1 MIQITG
7 GTFQM
12 GSNSGESDEQPVH
25 TVKVKDFCIC
35 KFEVTIAEVLEW
47 VNARGVVLQAGW
59 IDLEDS
65 DCPIRRNG
73 TKYELN
79 TATRFGQ
86 SARQPMVC
94 ISQRGANAYCQW
106 LQTQHP
112 GWVIRLPYEAEW
124 EYAARA
130 GSTTEYPWGD
140 SITTAD
146 ANIAGGPGV
155 TTEVG
160 KYRPNAWG
168 LYDTVGN
175 VWERCADNYDSDY
188 YSSSPTDNPRG
199 PEASGGSFVCRSGS
213 WYNNA
218 TYARSAD
225 RNLLDPD
232 RTLNNI
238 GFRIVAE

>member
-1 MIQITG
+1 
-7 GTFQM
+7 
-12 GSNSGESDEQPVH
+12 
-25 TVKVKDFCIC
+25 
-35 KFEVTIAEVLEW
+35 
-47 VNARGVVLQAGW
+47 
-59 IDLEDS
+59 
-65 DCPIRRNG
+65 
-73 TKYELN
+73 
-79 TATRFGQ
+79 
-86 SARQPMVC
+86 MVC

-146 ANIAGGPGV
+146 ANIDGGPGV

-168 LYDTVGN
+168 LYDMVGN
-175 VWERCADNYDSDY
+175 VWEWCADNYDSDY

-199 PEASGGSFVCRSGS
+199 PEAAGGSVVCRSGS
-213 WYNNA
+213 WGSLA
-218 TYARSAD
+218 TGARSA
-225 RNLLDPD
+225 RRCYGNPVNTGSL
-232 RTLNNI
+232 I

>member
-1 MIQITG
+1 MIQIKG

-12 GSNSGESDEQPVH
+12 GSNSGISDESPVH
-25 TVKVKDFCIC
+25 AVKVSGFWIGAY
-35 KFEVTIAEVLEW
+35 EVTIAEVLEW

-59 IDLEDS
+59 IHLEDS

-79 TATRFGQ
+79 TASKFGK

-94 ISQRGANAYCQW
+94 ISQWGAKAYCQW

-146 ANIAGGPGV
+146 ANISGGPGV

-175 VWERCADNYDSDY
+175 VREWCADNYDSDY

-199 PEASGGSFVCRSGS
+199 PEAAGGSVVCRSGS
-213 WYNNA
+213 WYLNA
-218 TYARSAD
+218 TVARSASRYGSNPD
-225 RNLLDPD
+225 YTFNL
-232 RTLNNI
+232 I